1 MNTPYNPFS
10 LNGKT
15 ILVTGASSGIGR
27 ATAIECSRMG
37 ARVILTGRNEG
48 RLQETFELLEGSSNE
63 KIVIDLNH
71 EDAIAKLTE
80 SIPPINGIVHSTGIV
95 KTLPFHFINSEDL
108 NEVFTINFVSP
119 VLLSQK
125 IIKSRKLN
133 KGGSIVFISSIDGPI
148 VSHIGNS
155 LYASSKGAISAMMRS
170 MALELSA
177 KKIRVNCV
185 SPGMINTPLIFT
197 EAITQE
203 QIESEAKLYPLKRYG
218 NPEEIAYAVI
228 YLLSDACSWV
238 TGTNLIIDGGFTLT

>member
-37 ARVILTGRNEG
+37 ANVIITGRNEN
-48 RLQETFELLEGSSNE
+48 RLQETYDMLDGSSHQ
-63 KIVIDLNH
+63 KVVVDLNH
-71 EDAIAKLTE
+71 EEAILKVTE
-80 SIPPINGIVHSTGIV
+80 SMPTIDGIVHSAGIV
-95 KTLPFHFINSEDL
+95 KTLPFHFINGDDL
-108 NEVFTINFVSP
+108 KEVFTINFVSP

-125 IIKSRKLN
+125 IIKAKKLS
-133 KGGSIVFISSIDGPI
+133 KGGSIVFISSIDGTN
-148 VSHIGNS
+148 VAHIGNS
-155 LYASSKGAISAMMRS
+155 LYSSSKGAVNSMVRS

-218 NPEEIAYAVI
+218 KPEEIAYAVV

>member
-1 MNTPYNPFS
+1 METNYNPFS

-37 ARVILTGRNEG
+37 ARLILTGRNES
-48 RLQETFELLEGSSNE
+48 RLKETFDQLEGKLHE
-63 KIVIDLNH
+63 KIVVDLEQ
-71 EDAIAKLTE
+71 EDAISTLINL
-80 SIPPINGIVHSTGIV
+80 IPPVDGIVHSAGIV
-95 KTLPFHFINSEDL
+95 KTLPFHYISSQEL
-108 NEVFTINFVSP
+108 NTVLNINFISP

-125 IIKSRKLN
+125 IIRARKLN
-133 KGGSIVFISSIDGPI
+133 KEGSIVFISSIDGSV

-155 LYASSKGAISAMMRS
+155 LYASSKGAINAMVRS

-177 KKIRVNCV
+177 KRIRVNCV
-185 SPGMINTPLIFT
+185 TPGMIKTPMVFT
-197 EAITQE
+197 DAITPE
-203 QIESEAKLYPLKRYG
+203 QIEAEVKLYPLKRYG
-218 NPEEIAYAVI
+218 KPEEIAYAII